1 MAARQRRPNAGTTFT
16 HAVTLG
22 HGGSSDD
29 VADPTL
35 LKGQRVVILVEQDY
49 DHVDLETT
57 RTALGAAGATVHV
70 VGPIQGHTYRSR
82 DGQSVVADHA
92 ASAVRAVDID
102 GVMIPGG
109 YAPDRI
115 RLRHA
120 MVDLVRDAVEA
131 GKPVAAIDHGPSV
144 FINARVLS
152 GRVLTC
158 WPSIAVD
165 AKNAGARY
173 VDRPV
178 VEDGNVITSRKSD
191 DLPFFT
197 DAFIRQLIARR
208 S

>member
-1 MAARQRRPNAGTTFT
+1 MPLR
-16 HAVTLG
+16 
-22 HGGSSDD
+22 
-29 VADPTL
+29 
-35 LKGQRVVILVEQDY
+35 GQRVVILVEQDY
-49 DHVDLETT
+49 DHVDVEAT
-57 RTALGAAGATVHV
+57 RAALGAAGATVHV

-82 DGQSVVADHA
+82 DGQSVVAEHA

-144 FINARVLS
+144 FINARVLT
-152 GRVLTC
+152 GRLLTC

-178 VEDGNVITSRKSD
+178 VEDGNLITSRKSD
-191 DLPFFT
+191 DLPFLT
-197 DAFIRQLIARR
+197 DALIRQLIARR
-208 S
+208 G

>member
-1 MAARQRRPNAGTTFT
+1 MAETAPLR
-16 HAVTLG
+16 
-22 HGGSSDD
+22 
-29 VADPTL
+29 
-35 LKGQRVVILVEQDY
+35 GQRVVILVEQDY
-49 DHVDLETT
+49 DHVDVEAA
-57 RTALGAAGATVHV
+57 RSALAAAGATVHL
-70 VGPIQGHTYRSR
+70 VGPIQGRTYQSR
-82 DGQSVVADHA
+82 DGQSVVAEHA
-92 ASAVRAVDID
+92 ASAVRAADVD

-109 YAPDRI
+109 YAADRI

-152 GRVLTC
+152 GRQLTC

-178 VEDGNVITSRKSD
+178 VEDGNLITSRKPD
-191 DLPFFT
+191 DVPVFGE
-197 DAFIRQLIARR
+197 AIIRAL
-208 S
+208 SK

>member
-1 MAARQRRPNAGTTFT
+1 MAPLR
-16 HAVTLG
+16 
-22 HGGSSDD
+22 
-29 VADPTL
+29 
-35 LKGQRVVILVEQDY
+35 GQRVVILVEQDY
-49 DHVDLETT
+49 DHVDLEAA
-57 RTALGAAGATVHV
+57 RTALAAAGATVHRRS
-70 VGPIQGHTYRSR
+70 GQSRAAPTRSR

-92 ASAVRAVDID
+92 ASAVRAADVD

-109 YAPDRI
+109 YAADRI

-152 GRVLTC
+152 GRQLTC

-178 VEDGNVITSRKSD
+178 VEDGNLITSRKSD
-191 DLPFFT
+191 DLPFLT
-197 DAFIRQLIARR
+197 AALIRQLIARR
-208 S
+208 G